1 MSELE
6 YFEALENYQMS
17 DRLASDRDLGTLI
30 GWIYLLIDNPPRIG
44 LPLWY
49 TTAAT
54 ISFSTH
60 SVWKEKTHATAK
72 RVTEVAK
79 RRI

>member
-17 DRLASDRDLGTLI
+17 DQLASDRDLGTLI

-44 LPLWY
+44 LPLW
-49 TTAAT
+49 
-54 ISFSTH
+54 
-60 SVWKEKTHATAK
+60 
-72 RVTEVAK
+72 
-79 RRI
+79 